1 MYKRQGYD
9 CCSLLFDEEL
19 TINAEQGKDPNYSNY
34 LDVFKQNAELYLLGD
49 VSIDECMDGF
59 KEDKESVGQ

>member
-1 MYKRQGYD
+1 MQSRVRIPITAIIWM
-9 CCSLLFDEEL
+9 C
-19 TINAEQGKDPNYSNY
+19 
-34 LDVFKQNAELYLLGD
+34 FKQNAELYLLGD